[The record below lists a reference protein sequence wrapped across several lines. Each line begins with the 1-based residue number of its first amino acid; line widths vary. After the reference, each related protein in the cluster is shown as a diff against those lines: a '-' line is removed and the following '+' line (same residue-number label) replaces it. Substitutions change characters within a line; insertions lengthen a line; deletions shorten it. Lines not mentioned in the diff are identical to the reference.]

1 MPSLFV
7 TRQIRI
13 PMIGTW
19 KWTKADYEVPLVFQL
34 NGVKV
39 RLTLEYFDYGKQR
52 DREVIW
58 NANLSFEF
66 TNPST
71 EFIRGMKTSGKL
83 AQDAAEM
90 IYGHYLQIHEQFEG
104 ILRSAGGVRNLMPE
118 SPMSIESFFE
128 KDTIEAHGCLWRIH
142 GEKAKPFIPKLSKG
156 RRSINPLF
164 RSEQILTKAKWKRLQ
179 LAIDNHDFPAT
190 EMLELLRIR
199 ARLQWRDKKIPTIE
213 AAILVETILRE
224 YAEKALL
231 TCGFSKNRIKAL
243 RDDLTFNTFLN
254 IVLPL
259 SLTKGEAAK
268 IEDDIRKVDVL
279 RKTRNDIVH
288 GNIGADD
295 IDEKNVRNG
304 IEGALAVVAFIRKK
318 LHGT

>member
-1 MPSLFV
+1 
-7 TRQIRI
+7 
-13 PMIGTW
+13 MIGTW
-19 KWTKADYEVPLVFQL
+19 KWAEADYDVPLVFQL
-34 NGVKV
+34 NGVKAS
-39 RLTLEYFDYGKQR
+39 LALEYFAYGKQR

-66 TNPST
+66 TNPSP
-71 EFIRGMKTSGKL
+71 EFIRGLKTSGKL
-83 AQDAAEM
+83 AQESAEI
-90 IYGHYLQIHEQFEG
+90 IYGHYLQIQEQFEG
-104 ILRSAGGVRNLMPE
+104 VLRSTGGVRNLVPE

-128 KDTIEAHGCLWRIH
+128 KDVIEGRSCLWYMA
-142 GEKAKPFIPKLSKG
+142 GEKPKPFNLKLSKG
-156 RRSINPLF
+156 RSAINPLF
-164 RSEQILTKAKWKRLQ
+164 RSDQIITKAKWKRLQ
-179 LAIDNHDFPAT
+179 QAIDNHDFPVM

-231 TCGFSKNRIKAL
+231 ACGFSKNRIKAL

-268 IEDDIRKVDVL
+268 IEDDVRKVDVL
-279 RKTRNDIVH
+279 RKIRNDIVH
-288 GNIGADD
+288 GNIGPDD
-295 IDEKNVRNG
+295 IDEKNVRRG